1 MKLSTRLT
9 LAAALCALALA
20 AATFPSETRA
30 GQEER
35 QRIAVQPTPNASPKQ
50 QKEAAKKAQSA
61 SEVFEQVMGAPDRS
75 IPRELLDR
83 AEAVAVFPGM
93 LKAGFVVGGR
103 GGSGVIS
110 RRVTGGW
117 SAPAFF
123 KMGGA
128 SVGLQIG
135 AARTDLVLL
144 FMNDDALRG
153 LLEDKLEVGG
163 EASAA
168 AGPVGRTASASTNLT
183 LDAGILSYSRS
194 KGLFAGLELKGA
206 VINPDNNLNEALYG
220 LKARDILTGA
230 KPATPAPTEAS
241 LSPGERDLLAKS
253 PVNAAPDIRDKIVAE
268 NQELT
273 ELDRRTFLFILN
285 FQKKQFQ
292 AQDEAL
298 DPKAEM
304 ARLRG
309 QAQPGDVVTVH
320 TGSTP
325 IPAS

>member
-1 MKLSTRLT
+1 MKLWTRIILS
-9 LAAALCALALA
+9 AVVVALA
-20 AATFPSETRA
+20 AAVVVLPTDTRA
-30 GQEER
+30 QQEEPPQQQSER
-35 QRIAVQPTPNASPKQ
+35 QRKVTRPSANASPGQ
-50 QKEAAKKAQSA
+50 QKDASKKADSA
-61 SEVFEQVMGAPDRS
+61 SRVFEQVMGAPDRS

-128 SVGLQIG
+128 SLGLQIG
-135 AARTDLVLL
+135 AAKTDLILL
-144 FMNDDALRG
+144 FMNEEALKG

-220 LKARDILTGA
+220 LKAKEVLTGA
-230 KPATPAPTEAS
+230 NKVNMADV
-241 LSPGERDLLAKS
+241 LPGVIVFPNTLARYSIK
-253 PVNAAPDIRDKIVAE
+253 
-268 NQELT
+268 
-273 ELDRRTFLFILN
+273 
-285 FQKKQFQ
+285 
-292 AQDEAL
+292 
-298 DPKAEM
+298 
-304 ARLRG
+304 
-309 QAQPGDVVTVH
+309 
-320 TGSTP
+320 
-325 IPAS
+325 

>member
-1 MKLSTRLT
+1 MKLSTCLT
-9 LAAALCALALA
+9 LSAVLGALALS
-20 AATFPSETRA
+20 AATFSTPARA
-30 GQEER
+30 QQEER
-35 QRIAVQPTPNASPKQ
+35 QRVATRPAPNASPKQ

-128 SVGLQIG
+128 SLGLQIG
-135 AARTDLVLL
+135 AAKTDLILL
-144 FMNDDALRG
+144 FMNADALKG

-168 AGPVGRTASASTNLT
+168 AGPVGRTASATTNLT

-194 KGLFAGLELKGA
+194 KGLFAGLEIKGA

-220 LKARDILTGA
+220 LKAREVLTGA
-230 KPATPAPTEAS
+230 NKVDMADV
-241 LSPGERDLLAKS
+241 LSGVITFPNTLARYSIK
-253 PVNAAPDIRDKIVAE
+253 
-268 NQELT
+268 
-273 ELDRRTFLFILN
+273 
-285 FQKKQFQ
+285 
-292 AQDEAL
+292 
-298 DPKAEM
+298 
-304 ARLRG
+304 
-309 QAQPGDVVTVH
+309 
-320 TGSTP
+320 
-325 IPAS
+325 